1 MNLTKRCYQK
11 NAIMEKAKYTR
22 PLVNV
27 VPLQGSCLLDNF
39 NSTKRSQELETKN
52 EQMNPEVALGKEQY
66 DCWFDCEE

>member
-39 NSTKRSQELETKN
+39 NSKKRSQELETKN

>member
-11 NAIMEKAKYTR
+11 NAIMEKAKYAR

-39 NSTKRSQELETKN
+39 NSTKQCQALDMKDEKMAPGE
-52 EQMNPEVALGKEQY
+52 ALGKEQY
-66 DCWFDCEE
+66 DCWFDGEE

>member
-1 MNLTKRCYQK
+1 MLSK

-27 VPLQGSCLLDNF
+27 VPLQGSCLLYNF
-39 NSTKRSQELETKN
+39 NSKKRSQELETKN

>member
-11 NAIMEKAKYTR
+11 NAIMEKVKYTR

-39 NSTKRSQELETKN
+39 NSTKQNQYLDTKN
-52 EQMNPEVALGKEQY
+52 EQKDPGEALGKEQY
-66 DCWFDCEE
+66 DWWLDDEE

>member
-1 MNLTKRCYQK
+1 MLSK

-39 NSTKRSQELETKN
+39 NSKKRSQELETKN

>member
-39 NSTKRSQELETKN
+39 NSTKQRLNLDTKN
-52 EQMNPEVALGKEQY
+52 EQKDPGEALGKEQY
-66 DCWFDCEE
+66 DCWFDGEE

>member
-11 NAIMEKAKYTR
+11 NAIMEKVKYTR

-39 NSTKRSQELETKN
+39 KSTKQSQELETKN

-66 DCWFDCEE
+66 DCWFACEE

>member
-1 MNLTKRCYQK
+1 
-11 NAIMEKAKYTR
+11 MEKVKYTR

-39 NSTKRSQELETKN
+39 NSTKQSQELETKN

>member
-39 NSTKRSQELETKN
+39 NSKKQSQELETKN
-52 EQMNPEVALGKEQY
+52 EQMDPEVALGKKQY
-66 DCWFDCEE
+66 DCWFDGEE

>member
-1 MNLTKRCYQK
+1 MLSK

-39 NSTKRSQELETKN
+39 NSTKQSQDLDMKDEK
-52 EQMNPEVALGKEQY
+52 MDPEVALGKEQY
-66 DCWFDCEE
+66 DCWFDGEE